1 MTHTAQPPPTTQIG
15 SFRGAARCFLPFSV
29 AFQVHFSAQCVK
41 MDKNSTKNLT
51 HFSEI
56 LG

>member
-1 MTHTAQPPPTTQIG
+1 MTHTAQPPPPTQIG